1 MRQRICLTLLFIL
14 FLAPCSFSQSD
25 PFDLVVIGAHV
36 VDGSDN
42 PWYLADVG
50 VRGGGRNRI
59 KAGQSV
65 DRSLLHFRVEA
76 GPRTIY
82 GSTCTV
88 ASLVTNRIGR
98 CCESLA
104 LTCTIDRV
112 PVPGASPL
120 ITMPMI
126 VPVPLAPAVFG

>member
-1 MRQRICLTLLFIL
+1 MAFHQKSRNGAQPMRQRICLTLLFIL

-65 DRSLLHFRVEA
+65 DRFLLHFRLEA
-76 GPRTIY
+76 GPRAQFT
-82 GSTCTV
+82 
-88 ASLVTNRIGR
+88 A
-98 CCESLA
+98 
-104 LTCTIDRV
+104 
-112 PVPGASPL
+112 
-120 ITMPMI
+120 
-126 VPVPLAPAVFG
+126 PLAQWLRWSPIG

>member
-65 DRSLLHFRVEA
+65 DRFLLHFRLEA

-98 CCESLA
+98 CCEFLA